1 MSRVFCFVLVVG
13 KMDAAVGGV
22 LMIVPRHKMVAKEVL
37 AHYGVVLNGK
47 HGVYAEVT
55 KKESAK
61 DDLFV
66 LVKDEQRV
74 FRPTVKPAILT
85 PDNVGA
91 CLGTENA
98 VWLRISTSWNRA
110 LPCDSHVFLPEG
122 VYSITPGAATTGLFV
137 LSPAG
142 SSGPSG
148 GESGGDGQGMIDWEQ
163 VGKIDEDFVS
173 VKVPPGARRRVY
185 CDHDFFTSLTPQEH
199 MRIGRELESL
209 VRMAG
214 EKEWVQTEVSVPAT
228 FISMDEDEELVAT
241 RETWVGD
248 NGGDGK
254 EYRIEI
260 WRALYNGEFGGD
272 DGAAYVSVGGNALM
286 VSCGG
291 CHPEVATPRWGFTNS
306 DGSGSIRLSA
316 HPYDSA
322 LAALRAIVDE
332 ACRMCYEQ
340 EH

>member
-1 MSRVFCFVLVVG
+1 MV
-13 KMDAAVGGV
+13 
-22 LMIVPRHKMVAKEVL
+22 VPRHKMVAKEVL
-37 AHYGVVLNGK
+37 AHYGVVLDGK
-47 HGVYAEVT
+47 RGVYVEVT

-66 LVKDEQRV
+66 LAKDEHKV
-74 FRPTVKPAILT
+74 FRPTSVPDTLT
-85 PDNVGA
+85 PTNVGMD
-91 CLGTENA
+91 NA

-110 LPCDSHVFLPEG
+110 LSRDAYLFLQQG
-122 VYSITPGAATTGLFV
+122 TYTITPGAATTGLTL
-137 LSPAG
+137 LSPPGSGTSDAG
-142 SSGPSG
+142 ASSSGG
-148 GESGGDGQGMIDWEQ
+148 GESGGGESGGGEGMIDWEQ

-173 VKVPPGARRRVY
+173 VKVPPGMRRAVY
-185 CDHDFFTSLTPQEH
+185 CDHDFESRLTPQQH

-209 VRMAG
+209 IRMAG
-214 EKEWVQTEVSVPAT
+214 EKEWVLTETMVPAT
-228 FISMDEDEELVAT
+228 FISMDEDEELDAY

-260 WRALYNGEFGGD
+260 WRAIYDGEMCGE

-286 VSCGG
+286 ISCGG
-291 CHPEVATPRWGFTNS
+291 GHPEVATPTWGFTNS
-306 DGSGSIRLSA
+306 DGSGSIQLA
-316 HPYDSA
+316 DGVYDSA